1 MKKQLTIERFS
12 GNDGQTVIFLA
23 IINKESIGRAEI
35 LIDDESAFLKDIS
48 VTKTEPGWSWF
59 PPFHNQGLNYR
70 GQGVGTALLAAVF
83 NDCEYLGV
91 QELSGVMRGDL
102 EFLAYWYEKNGFE
115 VLEDQKIRR
124 YFSS

>member
-12 GNDGQTVIFLA
+12 GHDDQTVIFLA
-23 IINKESIGRAEI
+23 IINKESIGRAEV
-35 LIDDESAFLKDIS
+35 LINDEHAFLKDIS

-59 PPFHNQGLNYR
+59 PPFRNQGMNFR
-70 GQGVGTALLAAVF
+70 GKGVGTALLTEVF
-83 NDCEYLGV
+83 GYCKNLGV

-115 VLEDQKIRR
+115 VLEDEKIRCS
-124 YFSS
+124 FCQ